1 MLERLPKQESLG
13 PLEVAIMELLW
24 IAGEASVRE
33 VTDRLE
39 RRLAY
44 TTVMTT
50 LDRLFKKGI
59 LDRRKSER
67 AFLYQPKLSRTSW
80 ETRRAGAAL
89 AGILARGP
97 SRELLASYLVDA
109 VGEHD
114 PKLLEELEA
123 KIRLRREQLSKA
135 ERGDI

>member
-1 MLERLPKQESLG
+1 MLERLHKQESLG

-67 AFLYQPKLSRTSW
+67 AFLYKPRLSRTAW

-89 AGILARGP
+89 AGILTGGP